1 MIMSKEILIGIAL
14 FAVCSCGTPKET
26 STLQQSKDTDLG
38 LDSLEQARI
47 KRIDSATVIQPSKE
61 IKSQKITSP
70 PKKVQKKKS

>member
-47 KRIDSATVIQPSKE
+47 
-61 IKSQKITSP
+61 
-70 PKKVQKKKS
+70 